1 LVLFS
6 LFFLIWNFLV
16 SMFWKPQKTPHQT
29 LLAWNRK
36 PRFFQ
41 GTYHQAI
48 SEASKVE
55 KFLLVY
61 LHSSHHVNTPKFC
74 NEVLCTEEVASFLE
88 DHFVLWMAD
97 VQQPEG
103 YKLTD
108 NFGVTTYP
116 FFAVVINIS
125 NCTSL
130 AGYLQSLGYDR
141 RITRNGLMLVSSK
154 QGEMNAKQLIEELTR
169 TLENHGALIQAIK
182 SERKDRERE
191 REIIELQNRDYL
203 VSLEKDKEKEKQKR
217 EEENRIRQ
225 EKERISQEARER
237 EHQQEKAE
245 RKRQEKEEKNKLFL
259 QNLSPE
265 PDKSDQTTDVVIRLS
280 NGERIT
286 RRFLGTDTLNY
297 VISYVNA
304 KGEDMD
310 NKTLVTHY
318 PKISFPDTTIS
329 LKDLNQFPKSVLF
342 VEEMGLTS
350 SNNRL

>member
-1 LVLFS
+1 VLFS
-6 LFFLIWNFLV
+6 IFFFFWNFLI
-16 SMFWKPQKTPHQT
+16 SKLWKPQKTPQET
-29 LLAWNRK
+29 LLPGNRK
-36 PRFFQ
+36 PQFFQ

-74 NEVLCTEEVASFLE
+74 NEVLYTEPVATFLE

-108 NFGVTTYP
+108 NFGLTTYP
-116 FFAVVINIS
+116 FLAVVINITNYS
-125 NCTSL
+125 SL
-130 AGYLQSLGYDR
+130 AGYLQSLSYNR

-154 QGEMNAKQLIEELTR
+154 QGEMNARQLIEEMTR